1 MQPLCPRESPRA
13 HIFNCSYFRV
23 GKMRRNV
30 RGAHFQMELI
40 FETVMVTVSG
50 ITAPAVRSSP
60 FPPGELLD
68 QFGSVSIFCLGDQYI
83 LSIFNHLGFGK
94 TASSPKHFTQTC
106 QDISDIEQLWKARR
120 HCSFALGKCSKLTIH
135 VYMSAWRLQC
145 APCNNNVD
153 DRFTDIEP
161 EPKCPCKKV
170 FDC

>member
-1 MQPLCPRESPRA
+1 
-13 HIFNCSYFRV
+13 
-23 GKMRRNV
+23 MRRNV

-106 QDISDIEQLWKARR
+106 QDISDIEQL
-120 HCSFALGKCSKLTIH
+120 
-135 VYMSAWRLQC
+135 
-145 APCNNNVD
+145 
-153 DRFTDIEP
+153 
-161 EPKCPCKKV
+161 
-170 FDC
+170 